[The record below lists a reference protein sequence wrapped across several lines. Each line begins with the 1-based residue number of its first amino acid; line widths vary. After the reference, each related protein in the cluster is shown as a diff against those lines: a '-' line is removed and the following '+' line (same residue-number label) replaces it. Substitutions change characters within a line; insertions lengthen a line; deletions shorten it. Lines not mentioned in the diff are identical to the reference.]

1 MRFGVVY
8 LSVRDVL
15 RWCKY
20 SEKKIYGKKMVN
32 KKILICYFLLEEE
45 C

>member
-1 MRFGVVY
+1 MLYRIVY

-15 RWCKY
+15 RRCKY